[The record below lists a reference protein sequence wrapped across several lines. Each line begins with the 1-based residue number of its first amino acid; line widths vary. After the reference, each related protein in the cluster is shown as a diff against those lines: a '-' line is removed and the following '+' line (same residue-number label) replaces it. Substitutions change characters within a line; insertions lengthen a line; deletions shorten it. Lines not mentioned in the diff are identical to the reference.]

1 MIQYPADTFILAIS
15 SLLRDASGFIGIL
28 AIVSAT
34 GTLGGWRLYEI
45 LLMFSMCA
53 LIESICQ
60 TFFDNVWGI
69 HVLVH
74 QGKMDVLLVRPA
86 PVFFQ
91 LLGDVM
97 HYPALVSV
105 ITYIS
110 IMIYA
115 IAHLEIGFSAK
126 LLLLLT
132 EYLLCGLVIN
142 TGIYTIFNSLNF
154 WIIQGEDVA
163 ILVQTCREFAKYP
176 MNLFPY
182 IVRFVFTYILPFG
195 FVGYYPAAYLIGKTD
210 DWILAGLPLT
220 AIMISILASVFWRLG
235 LSGYSGTGS

>member
-1 MIQYPADTFILAIS
+1 
-15 SLLRDASGFIGIL
+15 
-28 AIVSAT
+28 
-34 GTLGGWRLYEI
+34 
-45 LLMFSMCA
+45 
-53 LIESICQ
+53 
-60 TFFDNVWGI
+60 
-69 HVLVH
+69 
-74 QGKMDVLLVRPA
+74 
-86 PVFFQ
+86 
-91 LLGDVM
+91 
-97 HYPALVSV
+97 
-105 ITYIS
+105 
-110 IMIYA
+110 MIYA